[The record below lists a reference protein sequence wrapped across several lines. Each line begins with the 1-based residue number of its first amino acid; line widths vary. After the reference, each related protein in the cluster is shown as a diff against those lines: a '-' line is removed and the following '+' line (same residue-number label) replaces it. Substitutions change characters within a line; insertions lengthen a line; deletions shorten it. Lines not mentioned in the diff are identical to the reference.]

1 MENLKLS
8 YYTIHVKLESEQD
21 KYLLVHG
28 YTGAIDIVEGY
39 IWKAISDLSH
49 TNTLSPSLIQKLSK
63 RGYLTTKSVE
73 EEQAY
78 VFNLARMFHE
88 AQGKLYKTF
97 GFIISYNC
105 NFRCP
110 YCFENEISCSGRSWS
125 KSTFTKAMVDKAYEA
140 MMKIE
145 PRKALHYK
153 NILLYGGEP
162 FLRENRDIVEYI
174 VMTGV
179 ELGYKFKAISNGYD
193 INYFD
198 SILYPKYIYSCQI
211 TLDGSEEHH
220 NSRRYHY
227 KEGDSFN
234 KIISNIELL
243 LQRGISV
250 RLRVNTDESNFN
262 DFDVLKDLIKEKGF
276 DKYPYFDMYS
286 SVLRKYEVNENKDI
300 SYLSMK
306 SFNKKHNEKYNG
318 SINCQDFGIY
328 KHFYSYLKNN
338 SRCRLYSASCSS
350 QYGSFL
356 FDPQGNIYTC
366 LEVVGKKEH
375 IIGHYDGSDGV
386 QWTEVREHWFNRN
399 VMSSVMCRT
408 CKYALLCG
416 GGCLAKV
423 IHTKDGFSSSFCN
436 KFKTL
441 FPFSINKAYNAYK
454 KDIL

>member
-8 YYTIHVKLESEQD
+8 YYTIPVKLESEQD

-39 IWKAISDLSH
+39 VWKAISDLSH
-49 TNTLSPSLIQKLSK
+49 VNTLSPSLIHILCK

-73 EEQAY
+73 EEQDY
-78 VFNLARMFHE
+78 VFKLARMFHE

-97 GFIISYNC
+97 GFVISYNC

-110 YCFENEISCSGRSWS
+110 YCFENEISRSGSSWS
-125 KSTFTKAMVDKAYEA
+125 KSTFTKVMVDKAYEA
-140 MMKIE
+140 MMNIE
-145 PRKALHYK
+145 PRRALHYN

-162 FLRENRDIVEYI
+162 FLRENKDIVEYI
-174 VMTGV
+174 VTKGSK
-179 ELGYKFKAISNGYD
+179 LGYKFKAISNGYD
-193 INYFD
+193 IDYFE
-198 SILYPKYIYSCQI
+198 SILSPDYIYSCQI
-211 TLDGSEEHH
+211 TLDGNREHH
-220 NSRRYHY
+220 NLRRYHY
-227 KEGDSFN
+227 EEGGSFD
-234 KIISNIELL
+234 KIISNVELL
-243 LQRGISV
+243 LKRGINV
-250 RLRVNTDESNFN
+250 VLRVNTDESNFN
-262 DFDVLKDLIKEKGF
+262 DFEALKEMITEKRF
-276 DKYPYFDMYS
+276 DEYPYFEMYS
-286 SVLRKYEVNENKDI
+286 SILRKYEVNKNENI
-300 SYLSMK
+300 NYLSMP
-306 SFNKKHNEKYNG
+306 SFNKKHNETYHG
-318 SINCQDFGIY
+318 SVNCQDFGIY
-328 KHFYSYLKNN
+328 KHFYSYLKNK

-375 IIGHYDGSDGV
+375 IIGHYGEDNNI

-399 VMSSVMCRT
+399 VMSSIICRT

-416 GGCLAKV
+416 GGCLAQV
-423 IHTKDGFSSSFCN
+423 SHTKEGFSSSFCN

-441 FPFSINKAYNAYK
+441 FPFSINKAYDAYK